1 MALVPLK
8 VNLPGTAGVFDDR
21 PREKEY
27 FDTFSRAVQQHL
39 EARAPDDT
47 SIPQVFMQSPNG
59 KVWSLQV
66 NDAGAV
72 VAVYVRG

>member
-8 VNLPGTAGVFDDR
+8 VSLPGTAGLFDDR

-27 FDTFSRAVQQHL
+27 FDAFARSVQQHL
-39 EARAPDDT
+39 EARTPDDT
-47 SIPQVFMQSPNG
+47 VTPQVFMQSPNG

-66 NDAGAV
+66 DDAGAV
-72 VAVYVRG
+72 TAVYVRG